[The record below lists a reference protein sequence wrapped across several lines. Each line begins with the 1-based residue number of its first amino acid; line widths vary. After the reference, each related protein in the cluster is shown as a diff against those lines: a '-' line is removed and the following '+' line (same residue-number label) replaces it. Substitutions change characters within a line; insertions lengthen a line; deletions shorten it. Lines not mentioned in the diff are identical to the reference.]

1 MSHNLLHWILL
12 INIKD
17 NIILNVKNQN
27 INIVKIANTKFL
39 LSILIVTLKSCLT
52 LGFKVVL
59 LSPPLVP
66 LLLILFPLLL
76 ILVPLVLSLVPLV
89 LPLVSV
95 EFLFSVEL
103 LVVSVSVELLLVEL
117 LVVFW
122 SVELL
127 LLVVSVFVVS

>member
-1 MSHNLLHWILL
+1 
-12 INIKD
+12 
-17 NIILNVKNQN
+17 VKNQN

-66 LLLILFPLLL
+66 LLLILVPLLL
-76 ILVPLVLSLVPLV
+76 ILVPLVLSLVPLVLPLVPLV

-117 LVVFW
+117 LVVF
-122 SVELL
+122 
-127 LLVVSVFVVS
+127 